1 MSVFEKYKVK
11 RPAEFTRL
19 VGVSYG
25 SFQIILTK
33 LETEITRFKQQ
44 KPMRQRGLK
53 SSLTITDQLLLTLLY
68 LRQYQT
74 FLQLGEM
81 FSISE
86 SYAHKRYTFIS
97 KRLMQ
102 ALDLP
107 SDRDLTSE
115 NLKLLADVT
124 EQEIERPQ
132 KKQKSYYSG
141 KKSDIRSKPC

>member
-1 MSVFEKYKVK
+1 MSVFEKYKLK

-19 VGVSYG
+19 VGVNYG
-25 SFQIILTK
+25 TFQIILKK
-33 LETEITRFKQQ
+33 LENEITRYKNQ

-53 SSLTITDQLLLTLLY
+53 GSLTIADQLLLTLIY
-68 LRQYQT
+68 LRQYHT

-97 KRLMQ
+97 KRLMK

-107 SDRDLTSE
+107 DDKSLTAE
-115 NLKLLADVT
+115 NLKLVADVT
-124 EQEIERPQ
+124 EQEIERPVTQ
-132 KKQKSYYSG
+132 QKSYYSG
-141 KKSDIRSKPC
+141 KKSDTR

>member
-1 MSVFEKYKVK
+1 MSVFEKYKSK

-19 VGVSYG
+19 VGVNYG
-25 SFQIILTK
+25 TFQIILEK
-33 LETEITRFKQQ
+33 LEREITRYKQQ

-53 SSLTITDQLLLTLLY
+53 SSLTIADQLLLTLLY
-68 LRQYQT
+68 LRQYHT

-97 KRLMQ
+97 KRLLK

-107 SDRDLTSE
+107 NDKSLTSE

-132 KKQKSYYSG
+132 TGQKSYYSG
-141 KKSDIRSKPC
+141 KKSDTPSKPY

>member
-1 MSVFEKYKVK
+1 MSVFEKYKLK

-19 VGVSYG
+19 VGVNYG
-25 SFQIILTK
+25 AFQIILAK
-33 LETEITRFKQQ
+33 LENEILRFKNQ

-53 SSLTITDQLLLTLLY
+53 SSLTIADQLLLTLIY
-68 LRQYQT
+68 LRQYHT

-86 SYAHKRYTFIS
+86 SYAQKRYSFIS
-97 KRLMQ
+97 KRLMK

-107 SDRDLTSE
+107 QDTDLTAE
-115 NLKLLADVT
+115 NLKLVADVT

-132 KKQKSYYSG
+132 KEQKSYYSG
-141 KKSDIRSKPC
+141 KKSDIP

>member
-1 MSVFEKYKVK
+1 MSVFEKYKSK

-19 VGVSYG
+19 VGVNYG
-25 SFQIILTK
+25 TFQIILTK
-33 LETEITRFKQQ
+33 LEREITRFKQQ

-53 SSLTITDQLLLTLLY
+53 SSLTIADQLLLTLLY

-97 KRLMQ
+97 KRLMK
-102 ALDLP
+102 AFDLP
-107 SDRDLTSE
+107 NDRDLTAE
-115 NLKLLADVT
+115 NLKLVADVT

-132 KKQKSYYSG
+132 SQQKSYYSG
-141 KKSDIRSKPC
+141 KKSAIR

>member
-1 MSVFEKYKVK
+1 MSVFEKYQQK

-19 VGVSYG
+19 VGVSFG
-25 SFQIILTK
+25 TFQIILEK
-33 LETEITRFKQQ
+33 LENEITRYKNQ
-44 KPMRQRGLK
+44 KPMRTRGLK
-53 SSLTITDQLLLTLLY
+53 SSLTIADQLLLTLTY
-68 LRQYQT
+68 LRHYHT

-97 KRLMQ
+97 KRLLK

-107 SDRDLTSE
+107 NDRGLTAE

-124 EQEIERPQ
+124 EQAIERPL

-141 KKSDIRSKPC
+141 KKSDIPSKPC